1 MKNFAMLT
9 LLVASLAAGRLS
21 AVAAETP
28 SKADIDALFAQRRY
42 EEAAAAY
49 RLYLQKNPEDVPATY
64 ALASLLSQLRQH
76 PEAAQVL
83 EALLK
88 QHPDH
93 LAASFKLGVEY
104 TSLQR
109 TQEAEKIFRALSQ
122 SSNKDMAAAAAD
134 ALRRLGQD
142 QTRAANFQAEQKIH
156 ELAAKGQQR
165 QVLDAIAGLEKTGPL
180 SWTMEMQRLYAWQ
193 SLGELEKALQRSQ
206 ELAGMRPNDADLG
219 LVRGELLL
227 QAGRRPEALALWQQV
242 KNEAPGTPVA
252 QQASQKIAEQIREQ
266 AEERVYELARRNQH
280 QEVIAAVSELE
291 KERVE
296 LPLILDLQRLYAYQA
311 LEAYA
316 AGLARADKLIAR
328 HPQSPE
334 LALLRGDFLAGTGK
348 TNEAQQAWRQVIQ
361 QHPNTP
367 PAAEAAKRLQGGA
380 PTPAPAPPPAPP
392 PTDEK
397 AEARIYE
404 LAEKD
409 QHREVVPAI
418 DELEKRQPLSWHLQM
433 QRLYALSSLG
443 QYQLALELADKLALQ
458 NPRAT
463 DLALVRADLLAQ
475 QGHKQQAVALWRE
488 IQKENAGT
496 PAAFEAERRLEA
508 EAVEAEQQRIFQLA
522 RRGQHREVVAAVGGL
537 ELKGPLPLFM
547 EMQRLYSLQALG
559 RYREA
564 TERALRLS
572 AAHTNSTELALMR
585 ADLLIAQREWKPAAQ
600 ALKDLKRDHAGT
612 PAAIEAAKRMEIL
625 PPVANVDKWNWG
637 EAYASGD
644 YYGRWASIIGSGF
657 VRSGT
662 YIPGARWL
670 QPYTQFQFGVDT
682 KSDVSGQPTV
692 IEDNHV
698 GFYAGVR
705 AQVFTTEYLFLYAMA
720 GTDKDLLDRREDGDW
735 AFDFQA
741 GIYGFK
747 AWGPGMVL
755 ENVSP
760 AEFAVGVDAATS
772 LETNRSLRPHA
783 IFWRGDWFVDAGADF
798 SYYDRYSNWIGYG
811 QAREGFRLLQFGP
824 RAALDAYA
832 VENLAWDV
840 RGNFYD
846 NFVSLG
852 PGARVIWVPHRNWE
866 VVLRAEWLNGFYF
879 GRDDRNNRGS
889 TPGQYDEA
897 HVGLSVGMRW

>member
-1 MKNFAMLT
+1 MKKCAMLIV
-9 LLVASLAAGRLS
+9 LGASLAAGWLS
-21 AVAAETP
+21 AAAADTP

-42 EEAAAAY
+42 EEAAGAY
-49 RLYLQKNPEDVPATY
+49 RRYLEKTPDDVPATY
-64 ALASLLSQLRQH
+64 AYASLLSQLRQH
-76 PEAAQVL
+76 AEAAQVL

-88 QHPDH
+88 QHPGH

-104 TSLQR
+104 TLLQR
-109 TQEAEKIFRALSQ
+109 APEAEKIFRTLSQ
-122 SSNKDMAAAAAD
+122 SSNPDMAAAATD

-142 QTRAANFQAEQKIH
+142 QHRAATFQAEEKIY

-165 QVLDAIAGLEKTGPL
+165 QALDAIMNVEKTGPL
-180 SWTMEMQRLYAWQ
+180 SWTMELQRLYAWQ
-193 SLGELEKALQRSQ
+193 SLGEFDPALARAQA
-206 ELAGMRPNDADLG
+206 LARMRPRDVDLG

-227 QAGRRPEALALWQQV
+227 QAGRRSEALALWQQV
-242 KNEAPGTPVA
+242 KTEAPGTSAA
-252 QQASQKIAEQIREQ
+252 QQAGQKIEEQLREQ
-266 AEERVYELARRNQH
+266 AEERVYDLARRNRH

-291 KERVE
+291 KQRGE
-296 LPLILDLQRLYAYQA
+296 LPLVLDLQWLYAYQA
-311 LEAYA
+311 LEAHA

-348 TNEAQQAWRQVIQ
+348 TNEAQQAWRRLLQ

-367 PAAEAAKRLQGGA
+367 AAAEAAKRLEGGA
-380 PTPAPAPPPAPP
+380 PAPAPAPPPAQP

-409 QHREVVPAI
+409 QHREVVQAI
-418 DELEKRQPLSWHLQM
+418 DELEQRQPVSWHLQM

-443 QYQLALELADKLALQ
+443 QTKLALERADKLALQ

-463 DLALVRADLLAQ
+463 DLALARADLLAQ
-475 QGHKQQAVALWRE
+475 QGDKPQAVVLWRQ
-488 IQKENAGT
+488 IQQENPGT
-496 PAAFEAERRLEA
+496 PAAFEAERRLEIA
-508 EAVEAEQQRIFQLA
+508 AVEAEQQRIFELA
-522 RRGQHREVVAAVGGL
+522 RREQHREAIAAIVGL
-537 ELKGPLPLFM
+537 ELKGPLPLFL

-564 TERALRLS
+564 AERALRLS
-572 AAHTNSTELALMR
+572 AMHPNSTELALLR
-585 ADLLIAQREWKPAAQ
+585 ADLLTAQRAWKPAAD
-600 ALKDLKRDHAGT
+600 LLHDLKREHAGT
-612 PAAIEAAKRMEIL
+612 SVAVEAGKHMELL
-625 PPVANVDKWNWG
+625 PPVANIDKWNWG

-657 VRSGT
+657 IRSGT

-698 GFYAGVR
+698 GFYGGVR

-720 GTDKDLLDRREDGDW
+720 GMDKDLLDQRDDGDW
-735 AFDFQA
+735 AWDFQA

-747 AWGPGMVL
+747 SWGPGTILYRVA
-755 ENVSP
+755 P
-760 AEFAVGVDAATS
+760 AGFAAGVDASTS
-772 LETNRSLRPHA
+772 AETDPAARPA
-783 IFWRGDWFVDAGADF
+783 SVFWRGDWFLDAGADF
-798 SYYDRYSNWIGYG
+798 SYYDRYSSAIGYG
-811 QAREGFRLLQFGP
+811 QAREGFRLLQLGP

-889 TPGQYDEA
+889 TPDHYDEA